1 MKQQKFAVIYEK
13 LKKDISEGIYLYG
26 EQLPSER
33 ELVETYHSSR
43 ETVRKALELLANDG
57 MIQKIKGKGSIVIQQ
72 DITEFPFSDLISFK
86 EVKEKLNLTHETHV
100 LVNEII
106 KASDVPLVKEQLCLR
121 NNDLLC
127 HVVRSRSVDGKVKIL
142 DEDYFLTSL
151 VPKIS
156 NEIARKSIYDYLEK
170 ELHLNISYSNKSITF
185 EPFKDFEYQVF
196 GKVHHSY
203 TATVRSIVFLKDTT
217 RFQYNVSKHL
227 ATEFKFNE
235 FSRRQNK

>member
-1 MKQQKFAVIYEK
+1 MGQQKFAVIYEK

-86 EVKEKLNLTHETHV
+86 EVKEKLNLNHETYV

-106 KASDVPLVKEQLCLR
+106 KASDVPLVKEQLGLR

-127 HVVRSRSVDGKVKIL
+127 HVVRSRRLFSNI
-142 DEDYFLTSL
+142 
-151 VPKIS
+151 IS
-156 NEIARKSIYDYLEK
+156 S
-170 ELHLNISYSNKSITF
+170 
-185 EPFKDFEYQVF
+185 
-196 GKVHHSY
+196 
-203 TATVRSIVFLKDTT
+203 
-217 RFQYNVSKHL
+217 
-227 ATEFKFNE
+227 
-235 FSRRQNK
+235 

>member
-1 MKQQKFAVIYEK
+1 MVQQKFAVIYEK

-43 ETVRKALELLANDG
+43 ETVRKALELLAN
-57 MIQKIKGKGSIVIQQ
+57 
-72 DITEFPFSDLISFK
+72 EFPFSDLISFK
-86 EVKEKLNLTHETHV
+86 EVKEKLNLNHETYV

-106 KASDVPLVKEQLCLR
+106 KASDVPLVKEQLGLR

-127 HVVRSRSVDGKVKIL
+127 HVVRSRSVNGKVKIL

-170 ELHLNISYSNKSITF
+170 ELHLDISYSNKSITF

-196 GKVHHSY
+196 GKVHHPY
-203 TATVRSIVFLKDTT
+203 TATVRSTVFLKDTT